1 MEKYPPSLRCAKMVT
16 RKNSLMNISMG
27 DFPILKIRKENNTIT
42 IRLVIHRLRKIIH
55 FYYNISIQNMSIK
68 IDVAIVALTQMLIMH

>member
-42 IRLVIHRLRKIIH
+42 IRLVIHRLYKNLFNSIII
-55 FYYNISIQNMSIK
+55 YLLK
-68 IDVAIVALTQMLIMH
+68 IDVAIAATMILRLLIP